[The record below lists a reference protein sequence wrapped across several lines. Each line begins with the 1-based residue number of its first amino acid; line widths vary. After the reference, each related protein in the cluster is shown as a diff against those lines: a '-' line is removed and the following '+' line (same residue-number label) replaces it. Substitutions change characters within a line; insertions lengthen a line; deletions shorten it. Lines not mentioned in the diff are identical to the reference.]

1 MLIQRERE
9 SKVIFSIL
17 DIFEL
22 FASVSFIRIHYI
34 MYHIIFL
41 FLSLFIKFKI
51 SSRYIVNSTEPHLIL
66 HEWASQKLKSKIIA
80 VEGYLLYINMYVYMS
95 YACYPHHSYFLCS
108 ELFWVERKPTKE
120 VDFFF
125 VTFKA
130 NISRE

>member
-9 SKVIFSIL
+9 LKVIFSIL

-22 FASVSFIRIHYI
+22 FASVSYSYTLDYVSYYFSLLVPVK
-34 MYHIIFL
+34 IF
-41 FLSLFIKFKI
+41 KV
-51 SSRYIVNSTEPHLIL
+51 SSCYVVNSTETHLIL
-66 HEWASQKLKSKIIA
+66 HEWASQKWKSKIIA